1 MPAAIDQIES
11 FLDEKKALAC
21 VHCGLCLAS
30 CPTYLETGN
39 ENDSPRGRIYLMR
52 SIQEG
57 RLSLDA
63 SVSPAEHIDRCLGCR
78 ACETACPSGVQYGA
92 LLEHTRDHM
101 EHTMRRPW
109 FQRLLRRVMIEKVFP
124 FPNRFRLA
132 LIPAVWAKRMDIGHL
147 LPRFMRE
154 ALNLAPDSLDF
165 RNLPEFSPAEITPS
179 KGRIG
184 LVSGCVMPVLFG
196 GTHQSTI
203 RLLNR
208 LGYDVVIPQDQVCCG
223 ALYAHSGQLEM
234 ARGVAR
240 VNLQAFERANCDT
253 VLINAAGCGST
264 LKDYHHLLS
273 NDSQQKDAAEQFV
286 CKVRDLSEW
295 MDEMG
300 WDALAAMLEKGRR
313 RASDGKRALSS
324 SLFRIPTTF
333 HDACHLA
340 HAQGITRQPRDL
352 VKAVAGEHYMELPET
367 EICCGSAGSYNLTE
381 PEMAGRL
388 QQRKVSHIRQT
399 EAQIVVTTN
408 PGCILQI
415 ESGLKRQGLAKVKV
429 MHLADYLEMAIR
441 EVELL

>member
-1 MPAAIDQIES
+1 
-11 FLDEKKALAC
+11 
-21 VHCGLCLAS
+21 
-30 CPTYLETGN
+30 
-39 ENDSPRGRIYLMR
+39 MR
-52 SIQEG
+52 SIQQG

-63 SVSPAEHIDRCLGCR
+63 SVSPVEHIDRCLGCR

-101 EHTMRRPW
+101 EHTMRRSW

-132 LIPAVWAKRMDIGHL
+132 LIPAIWAKRMDIGHL
-147 LPRFMRE
+147 LPSFMRE
-154 ALNLAPDSLDF
+154 ALKLAPEALNL
-165 RNLPEFSPAEITPS
+165 RKLPEFSPAETTPS
-179 KGRIG
+179 RGRIG

-208 LGYDVVIPQDQVCCG
+208 LGYDVVIPRDQVCCG

-240 VNLQAFERANCDT
+240 ANLKAFEQADCDT

-264 LKDYHHLLS
+264 LKEYHHLLQDDP
-273 NDSQQKDAAEQFV
+273 NQKDSAEQFV
-286 CKVRDLSEW
+286 GKVRDLSEW
-295 MDEMG
+295 MDEVG
-300 WDALAAMLEKGRR
+300 WGALDALLEKGRR
-313 RASDGKRALSS
+313 LASSAQGPSS
-324 SLFRIPTTF
+324 KSLFRVSTTF

-352 VKAVAGEHYMELPET
+352 VKAVAGENYITLPES

-381 PEMAGRL
+381 PDMAGRL
-388 QQRKVSHIRQT
+388 QRRKVSHIRKT
-399 EAQIVVTTN
+399 ESQIVVTTN

-415 ESGLKRQGLAKVKV
+415 ESGLKEQGHGEVRV
-429 MHLADYLEMAIR
+429 MHLADYLEEALQEI
-441 EVELL
+441 EDL

>member
-1 MPAAIDQIES
+1 MPAAIEQIES

-52 SIQEG
+52 SIQQG

-63 SVSPAEHIDRCLGCR
+63 TVSPAEHIDRCLGCR

-124 FPNRFRLA
+124 YPNRFRLA

-147 LPRFMRE
+147 LPHFLRE
-154 ALNLAPDSLDF
+154 ALNLAPDSLEL
-165 RNLPEFSPAEITPS
+165 RNLPEFSPSENLPS
-179 KGRIG
+179 KGRVG
-184 LVSGCVMPVLFG
+184 MVSGCVMPVLFG

-208 LGYDVVIPQDQVCCG
+208 LGYDVVIPRDQVCCG
-223 ALYAHSGQLEM
+223 ALYAHSGQLDM

-240 VNLQAFERANCDT
+240 VNLQAFDRADCDT
-253 VLINAAGCGST
+253 ILINAAGCGST
-264 LKDYHHLLS
+264 LKEYHHLLEG
-273 NDSQQKDAAEQFV
+273 DSRERDAAEQFV
-286 CKVRDLSEW
+286 GKVRDLSEW
-295 MDEMG
+295 MDEVG
-300 WDALAAMLEKGRR
+300 WKALDALLEKGRR
-313 RASDGKRALSS
+313 LACGEKTTSPA
-324 SLFRIPTTF
+324 SLFGRPTTF

-352 VKAVAGEHYMELPET
+352 VKAVAGEYYVELPES

-381 PEMAGRL
+381 PDMAGRL
-388 QQRKVSHIRQT
+388 QRRKVSHIRKT
-399 EAQIVVTTN
+399 EAHIVVTTN

-415 ESGLKRQGLAKVKV
+415 ESGLKQQGYVEVRV
-429 MHLADYLEMAIR
+429 MHLADYLEAALQEAER
-441 EVELL
+441 L

>member
-52 SIQEG
+52 SIQQG

-101 EHTMRRPW
+101 EHAMRRSW

-154 ALNLAPDSLDF
+154 ALKLAPESLEL
-165 RNLPEFSPAEITPS
+165 RNLPEFSPAETTPS

-208 LGYDVVIPQDQVCCG
+208 LGYDVVIPRDQVCCG

-240 VNLQAFERANCDT
+240 VNLSAFEQAECDT

-264 LKDYHHLLS
+264 LKEYHHLLAA
-273 NDSQQKDAAEQFV
+273 DPQHHDAAEQFV
-286 CKVRDLSEW
+286 GKVRDLSEW
-295 MDEMG
+295 MDEVG
-300 WDALAAMLEKGRR
+300 WEALGRVLEKGRR
-313 RASDGKRALSS
+313 LVSGEKTAAPA
-324 SLFRIPTTF
+324 SLFRLPTTF

-352 VKAVAGEHYMELPET
+352 VKAVAGENYVELPES

-388 QQRKVSHIRQT
+388 QRRKVSHILKTQ
-399 EAQIVVTTN
+399 AHIVVTTN

-415 ESGLKRQGLAKVKV
+415 ESGLKEHGYDEVRV
-429 MHLADYLEMAIR
+429 MHLADYLEAALR
-441 EVELL
+441 EIENH

>member
-1 MPAAIDQIES
+1 MPAAIEQIES

-52 SIQEG
+52 SIQQG

-101 EHTMRRPW
+101 EHNMRRSW

-154 ALNLAPDSLDF
+154 ALKLAPESLEL
-165 RNLPEFSPAEITPS
+165 RNLPEFSPAETTPS

-208 LGYDVVIPQDQVCCG
+208 MGYDVVIPRDQACCG

-240 VNLQAFERANCDT
+240 VNLKAFEQADCGA

-264 LKDYHHLLS
+264 LKEYHHLLHG
-273 NDSQQKDAAEQFV
+273 DTQHEDTAASFV
-286 CKVRDLSEW
+286 EKVRDLSEW
-295 MDEMG
+295 MDEVG
-300 WDALAAMLEKGRR
+300 WGALDALLERGRLSAPR
-313 RASDGKRALSS
+313 SQSKSSS
-324 SLFRIPTTF
+324 SLFHVPTTF

-352 VKAVAGEHYMELPET
+352 VKAVAGEHYVELPES

-381 PEMAGRL
+381 PDMAGRL
-388 QQRKVSHIRQT
+388 QRRKVSHIRKT
-399 EAQIVVTTN
+399 EAHVVVTTN

-415 ESGLKRQGLAKVKV
+415 ESGLKEQDYCDVRV
-429 MHLADYLEMAIR
+429 MHLADYLEAALQEI
-441 EVELL
+441 EDL